1 MKNRIVLTFVYLFL
15 PGMTFTYL
23 HIPVLSGQ
31 MGLFV
36 SGILSAWGERG
47 ALRELTQQTDSAV
60 FELFMLYV
68 FPTDPLF
75 QII

>member
-1 MKNRIVLTFVYLFL
+1 MSCFMKHRIVLTFVCLFL

-36 SGILSAWGERG
+36 SGILCA
-47 ALRELTQQTDSAV
+47 
-60 FELFMLYV
+60 
-68 FPTDPLF
+68 
-75 QII
+75 